1 MERPMTPHRLV
12 RPAPGYS
19 NAVVAGP
26 GRTVHVAG
34 QIGPGATLA
43 EQFGA
48 ALRNVGAILA
58 DCDAGPDD
66 VVSMTVYVTD
76 VAAYRA
82 SLREIGAAYRKAFG
96 RHFPAMAL
104 VGVTELVEP
113 GAMVE
118 IVATAV
124 VPA

>member
-1 MERPMTPHRLV
+1 MTPHRLV
-12 RPAPGYS
+12 GPAPGYS

-34 QIGPGATLA
+34 QIGAGATLA

-48 ALRNVGAILA
+48 ALRKVVAALA
-58 DCDAGPDD
+58 ECDAEPAH
-66 VVSMTVYVTD
+66 VVTMTVYVTD

-82 SLREIGAAYRKAFG
+82 SLPDVGAAYRAAFG

-104 VGVTELVEP
+104 VGVTDLVEP

-124 VPA
+124 VP

>member
-1 MERPMTPHRLV
+1 MTPHRLV
-12 RPAPGYS
+12 GPAPGYS

-26 GRTVHVAG
+26 GRTVYVAG
-34 QIGPGATLA
+34 QIGPGTTLA

-48 ALRNVGAILA
+48 ALRNVAAVLA
-58 DCDAGPDD
+58 DCDAGPAD
-66 VVSMTVYVTD
+66 VVAMTVYVTD

-82 SLREIGAAYRKAFG
+82 SLREVGAAYRDVFG
-96 RHFPAMAL
+96 QHFPAMAL
-104 VGVTELVEP
+104 LGVSELVEP

-124 VPA
+124 VA